1 MSFRYF
7 KFTNW
12 INQWLNW
19 HFHIK
24 VLEKV
29 FQYNPSCKK
38 YYHISSWLAILRFL
52 QHLNSFFI
60 FPFTF
65 QKWFLNITNKCCFIS
80 SEIIKIYQVRWA
92 DLKIV
97 FRILENSSSDEGWM
111 IGIGIFSVVEVVVDN
126 FCLIFIRFCLILSAD
141 RGKLSSLESFIF
153 LLIPPS
159 ISGDSKHANDDQ
171 NLPSLCDHFTSL

>member
-1 MSFRYF
+1 MTQITKFKVYWRGELPKLPWCRLHYPFIREIQRWVLEIFSKIYWTWYF
-7 KFTNW
+7 NNW

-65 QKWFLNITNKCCFIS
+65 QKWFLNITKN
-80 SEIIKIYQVRWA
+80 V
-92 DLKIV
+92 KIV
-97 FRILENSSSDEGWM
+97 KYVN
-111 IGIGIFSVVEVVVDN
+111 
-126 FCLIFIRFCLILSAD
+126 
-141 RGKLSSLESFIF
+141 
-153 LLIPPS
+153 
-159 ISGDSKHANDDQ
+159 ISGPMSRFKN
-171 NLPSLCDHFTSL
+171 CV

>member
-1 MSFRYF
+1 MYFRYF

-52 QHLNSFFI
+52 QHLNSF
-60 FPFTF
+60 PYTF
-65 QKWFLNITNKCCFIS
+65 HKWFSPSLTIFSEIQSYQKYYHLWRADLNIN
-80 SEIIKIYQVRWA
+80 
-92 DLKIV
+92 
-97 FRILENSSSDEGWM
+97 ILEKSSPSADSI
-111 IGIGIFSVVEVVVDN
+111 IGIGIISVVVEVVVANCCLMFIN
-126 FCLIFIRFCLILSAD
+126 FCLMLSAD
-141 RGKLSSLESFIF
+141 RGKIFSLVSFTF
-153 LLIPPS
+153 LIIPPS
-159 ISGDSKHANDDQ
+159 ISGDSKHA
-171 NLPSLCDHFTSL
+171 